1 MRSAEHYGVVMTY
14 NKNQQ
19 KLDKLN
25 QRKQMDRQDFV
36 RQELSAKIK
45 NFDWSDKNLGIRRE
59 DVNVIKATARA
70 FNHIIL
76 VRDTNFSSLQYIG
89 NKNFYPK
96 PMDCKVKTAD
106 SDVFIPF
113 ASRNIFSKTAGL
125 VVDPTIVGSKAF
137 KDSKYEKVIEAWN
150 DFLKDKTPDEKKTK
164 IFRRKGTSSGFF
176 AVDLNINSDYYGCLM
191 ISRSSDIERR
201 IVEGRTIATNE
212 GSRKFDETAMQANS
226 AWRSANVWDDNIHDY
241 KTRMQY
247 IHGDY
252 DLYALLNL
260 DNINQA
266 TITESI
272 NGTENFCSE
281 MFSEIQDFLNRG
293 IGCPMIHHGDQ
304 FRYKHQGDKLYAFY
318 PTGDVYVIDESGK
331 TMKEIFTIL
340 YGVL

>member
-1 MRSAEHYGVVMTY
+1 MTY

-19 KLDKLN
+19 NMEKVNKR
-25 QRKQMDRQDFV
+25 QQIDRQDFV
-36 RQELSAKIK
+36 RRQTSAKIK
-45 NFDWSDKNLGIRRE
+45 EFDWSDKNLGIRRE
-59 DVNVIKATARA
+59 DVNVFKATARA

-76 VRDTNFSSLQYIG
+76 VRDTNFFSLQYIG
-89 NKNFYPK
+89 NKDFYPK
-96 PMDCKVKTAD
+96 PMDCKAKTAD
-106 SDVFIPF
+106 RDVSIPF

-125 VVDPTIVGSKAF
+125 VVDPTIVGNKAF
-137 KDSKYEKVIEAWN
+137 KDSKYEKVMEAWN

-164 IFRRKGTSSGFF
+164 IFRRRGASSGFF
-176 AVDLNINSDYYGCLM
+176 SVDSNINSDYYGCLM
-191 ISRSSDIERR
+191 ISRSNDIERR

-212 GSRKFDETAMQANS
+212 GSAKFDETAMQANS
-226 AWRSANVWDDNIHDY
+226 AWRSANVWDDNIHNY

-266 TITESI
+266 TITETI
-272 NGTENFCSE
+272 NGTENFCSQ
-281 MFSEIQDFLNRG
+281 SRPEIQDFITRG
-293 IGCPMIHHGDQ
+293 IGCSRIQHGDQ

-318 PTGDVYVIDESGK
+318 PTGDAYVIEESGK
-331 TMKEIFTIL
+331 TMKEIFSIL

>member
-266 TITESI
+266 TITESL